1 MKIHLRYFAQLR
13 ETIGVSEE
21 EHDTQAGDV
30 AGLRRELM
38 ARGGL
43 HAQALAENKAI
54 RCALNHELCDDQAAL
69 NEGDEVAF
77 FPPVT
82 GG

>member
-1 MKIHLRYFAQLR
+1 MKIKLRYFAQLR

-21 EHDTQAGDV
+21 VFDTLAQDV
-30 AGLRRELM
+30 AGLRTELM
-38 ARGGL
+38 ARGGA
-43 HAQALAENKAI
+43 HAEALAANKAI
-54 RCALNHELCDDQAAL
+54 RCAINQQLCDASTRL
-69 NEGDEVAF
+69 SEGAEVAF